1 MVAVDKSSDTAPAGY
16 EIPLGARSTRIDRS
30 YGRFVQLLKVVLP
43 TLAVMLVALLV
54 AWPYFSEEAAE
65 TGMQLLDIDETS
77 PDSMQLSNARYQ
89 GLDDQNQPYT
99 ITADKIRQQDLDSTA
114 VNLEGPKADIML
126 EDQSWA
132 AITAL
137 TGIYNRDSQVL
148 SLSGDVNFFHD
159 LGYEIRTQSARLRL
173 DQGSAAGDEPVEGQ
187 GPFGSFN
194 AEGFEVIDRGAR
206 VLLTGKSKLIIYPDA
221 TE

>member
-1 MVAVDKSSDTAPAGY
+1 MVAVDKSPRSGLARHT
-16 EIPLGARSTRIDRS
+16 IPLGARSTRIDRT
-30 YGRFVQLLKVVLP
+30 YGRFVQLLKITLP
-43 TLAVMLVALLV
+43 TVAVMLVALLV
-54 AWPYFSEEAAE
+54 AWPYFSDEITE

-89 GLDDQNQPYT
+89 GVDDQNQPYT
-99 ITADKIRQQDLDSTA
+99 ITADKIRQEALDSDA

-126 EDQSWA
+126 EDESWA
-132 AITAL
+132 AITAI
-137 TGIYNRDSQVL
+137 TGVYNRDTQIL
-148 SLSGDVNFFHD
+148 SLNGDVNFFHD

-173 DQGSAAGDEPVEGQ
+173 ESGAASGDEPVEGQ

-194 AEGFEVIDRGAR
+194 AEGFEVIDRGSR

-221 TE
+221 AE